1 MSKDKKNST
10 EKHTT
15 IEEIAAETKIP
26 SVQSYDNIIVDPF
39 GSWTGIPIYDP
50 HELPVQ
56 DVDDL

>member
-1 MSKDKKNST
+1 MNIKKKKSDEN
-10 EKHTT
+10 HQT

-26 SVQSYDNIIVDPF
+26 SVQSYDNIIVDPY

-50 HELPVQ
+50 YDLPVQ